1 MSYFLLNNLTKR
13 YDANLVLDNIN
24 LSIEQGTFLSLL
36 GPSGCG
42 KTTTLKIVA
51 GFESPDAGEIVVA
64 GEVYNRLPVY
74 RRNVGMVFQSY
85 ALFPHMTVA
94 QNIAFGLEQRQLD
107 PGTIKKQVA
116 EAIDMVQL
124 TGFEKRKPS
133 QLSGGQQQRVALA
146 RALVIRPRLL
156 LLDESLSALDK
167 KLRVDMQ
174 VELRQIQKY
183 LGITTIFV
191 THDQEEALTL
201 SDKIAVMKNG
211 RIIQLDTP
219 HGVYEKPGNTFVASF
234 LGQSNFFPVK
244 VKAVEQGRYCL
255 ELENGEQIRIPP
267 GAEAGRQPGTAC
279 ILAVRPERIRLAAG
293 RPAGQDCLRGRVKF
307 ITYAG
312 NISNF
317 RLEVMGAEVIVQ
329 LQNSYGGERFKPG
342 DEVHLT
348 WDPAGSVLLDE

>member
-1 MSYFLLNNLTKR
+1 MSYFSLNNLTKR
-13 YDANLVLDNIN
+13 YDSNLVLNNIN

-51 GFESPDAGEIVVA
+51 GFESPDAGEVVVA
-64 GEVYNRLPVY
+64 GEVYNNLPVY

-85 ALFPHMTVA
+85 ALFPHMTIE
-94 QNIAFGLEQRQLD
+94 QNIAFGLEQRKVD

-116 EAIDMVQL
+116 EAIEMVQL
-124 TGFEKRKPS
+124 IGLEKRKPK

-146 RALVIRPRLL
+146 RALVIKPRLL

-174 VELRQIQKY
+174 VELRQIQKRV
-183 LGITTIFV
+183 GITTIFV

-201 SDKIAVMKNG
+201 SDKIAVMKDGN
-211 RIIQLDTP
+211 IVQMDAP
-219 HGVYEKPGNTFVASF
+219 HVVYEKPCNRFVAGF
-234 LGQSNFFPVK
+234 LGQSNFFK
-244 VKAVEQGRYCL
+244 GIIKDIDNGSYCL
-255 ELENGEQIRIPP
+255 ELKNGDQIQGAAGACEARRP
-267 GAEAGRQPGTAC
+267 GQEC
-279 ILAVRPERIRLAAG
+279 ILAVRPERIRLETT
-293 RPAGQDCLRGRVKF
+293 RPEGKPFLWGRVKF

-317 RLEVMGAEVIVQ
+317 RVEVMGEEVIVQ
-329 LQNSYGGERFKPG
+329 LQNSFSGERFNTG
-342 DEVHLT
+342 DEVYLT
-348 WDPAGSVLLDE
+348 WDQAGSVLLDE